1 MKWLSL
7 VITILEY
14 IIPALAKKGKDKLAQ
29 ELDVAK
35 QTIKILSK
43 DLSPEDK
50 GRAVEQAVGE
60 LKCVKAFNKRVYK
73 KLDKAK
79 DRLYKKLF

>member
-7 VITILEY
+7 LITILEY

-29 ELDVAK
+29 EFDVAK

-43 DLSPEDK
+43 DMTPQDK
-50 GRAVEQAVGE
+50 GYAIEQAVGN
-60 LKCVKAFNKRVYK
+60 LKTVKDFKKRVCK

-79 DRLYKKLF
+79 DRLYKQLF

>member
-7 VITILEY
+7 IITILEY
-14 IIPALAKKGKDKLAQ
+14 VIPALAKRGKDKLAQ
-29 ELDVAK
+29 ELDVTK
-35 QTIKILSK
+35 QVIKILTK
-43 DLSPEDK
+43 DMTTVEK
-50 GRAVEQAVGE
+50 GHAIEEAVGN
-60 LKCVKAFNKRVYK
+60 LKSVRGFKKRVAK

>member
-1 MKWLSL
+1 MKWLSII
-7 VITILEY
+7 ITILEY
-14 IIPALAKKGKDKLAQ
+14 ILPALAKKGKDKLAQ

-50 GRAVEQAVGE
+50 GQAVEDAVGD
-60 LKCVKAFNKRVYK
+60 LKAVQDFKKRVSK